1 MTTSRDGRP
10 HYGRTQRRGPHG
22 EKDVPDG
29 DTTARSDKSKKILE
43 AKYPCDRIAGRGRSQ
58 ARSHVREIALSATS
72 SDTGQPTRAVSG
84 TTASGAP
91 SRRLGLA
98 LAVIATAQLMVVLDA
113 TIVNVALPHIQ
124 TALHFSGTNLEWVVN
139 AYALAFGGLLLLG
152 GRSGDLLGRRRIFI
166 AGILLFSLASLLGGF
181 ATNEA
186 WLLTARVVQGV
197 GGAFAAPT
205 ALSLIAVTFP
215 EGPPRNRAMGVY
227 AAMSIAGG
235 GIGLMAGGLLV
246 EYASWRWVLFVNVP
260 IGLVVAFLAS
270 RVLPESTRRRG
281 QFDLPGAVTGS
292 LGLGALVYGLSYAA
306 TTPNGVSH
314 WGDTKVIVSLVAAVV
329 LLVTFGF
336 IEVRSKQPLVPMRVL
351 RSRDRTGAYLISLC
365 VGTALFGMF
374 FFLTLFVQNVW
385 GYSPLKTG
393 IAYLPLIAMV
403 IVASGVASQLVTRI
417 GARPLML
424 AGSIVATGGLF
435 WLSRIN
441 ENSHYVSGLLGPML
455 VTALGMGLIFVPLS
469 LVSLIKVADADAGV
483 ASSLLN
489 VGQQVGGS
497 IGLAILGTVA
507 WSAVATSIHSQVA
520 AAAKHAAGHLSA
532 AQQSAAARAIT
543 DHAYSV
549 GFSKGYEVSAGIA
562 VLGLII
568 TILAIRV
575 KRSDLAGVNPMA
587 APVD

>member
-1 MTTSRDGRP
+1 M
-10 HYGRTQRRGPHG
+10 
-22 EKDVPDG
+22 
-29 DTTARSDKSKKILE
+29 I
-43 AKYPCDRIAGRGRSQ
+43 
-58 ARSHVREIALSATS
+58 
-72 SDTGQPTRAVSG
+72 SG
-84 TTASGAP
+84 TTETTSPRTGATGVAGSSGAP

-124 TALHFSGTNLEWVVN
+124 TALGFSGTNLEWVVN

-181 ATNEA
+181 ATDQA
-186 WLLTARVVQGV
+186 WLLAARVVQGI

-235 GIGLMAGGLLV
+235 AVGLMAGGLLV
-246 EYASWRWVLFVNVP
+246 QYATWRWVLFVNVP
-260 IGLVVAFLAS
+260 IGLVVAFLAT
-270 RVLPESTRRRG
+270 RVLPESQRRRG
-281 QFDLPGAVTGS
+281 EFDLPGAITGS
-292 LGLGALVYGLSYAA
+292 LGLGALVYGLSNAA

-329 LLVTFGF
+329 LLVAFGI
-336 IEVRSKQPLVPMRVL
+336 IEARSKQALVPMRVL
-351 RSRDRTGAYLISLC
+351 RSRDRSGSYLISLC
-365 VGTALFGMF
+365 IGTALFGMF

-385 GYSPLKTG
+385 GYSALKTG
-393 IAYLPLIAMV
+393 IAYLPMVAMIMV
-403 IVASGVASQLVTRI
+403 GAGLSSQLVSRI

-424 AGSIVATGGLF
+424 TGSVIATGGMF
-435 WLSRIN
+435 WLSRLN
-441 ENSHYVSGLLGPML
+441 EHSHYLSGLLGPMM
-455 VTALGMGLIFVPLS
+455 VTAAGMGLIFVPLS
-469 LVSLIKVADADAGV
+469 LVSLAKVGDRDAGV

-507 WSAVATSIHSQVA
+507 WSAVANSIHSQVA
-520 AAAKHAAGHLSA
+520 AAAGHAAGHLSA
-532 AQQSAAARAIT
+532 AAQAAATRAIT

-549 GFSKGYEVSAGIA
+549 GFSKGYLVSAGIA
-562 VLGLII
+562 LLALLI

-575 KRSDLAGVNPMA
+575 TREDLAGIDPMA
-587 APVD
+587 APAD